1 MKLETLSHRELISL
15 RDRIG
20 PALAKAR
27 SREAADLRDRIT
39 SMVTQAGL
47 SVRDVIGNTSKS
59 TKPTKAQSFKVRPAK
74 YKNPENSTQTWGGRG
89 RPPLWLTNKC
99 KTTGATRDQFAV

>member
-27 SREAADLRDRIT
+27 MREAADLRDRIT

-47 SVRDVIGNTSKS
+47 SVRDVIGTSKPNKS
-59 TKPTKAQSFKVRPAK
+59 HSFKAAK
-74 YKNPENSTQTWGGRG
+74 YKNPDNPAQTWAGRG

-99 KTTGATRDQFAV
+99 KTGSTRDQFSV